1 MTRQSFSFRE
11 STPGHPVILL
21 AVLALSTLVPAG
33 AAHGA
38 DPFHTVL
45 EPYEAIRLALL
56 EDSMDGVADNAA
68 EIVAELEALSD
79 AYSAEAAG
87 VHGEYASDVQA
98 AVDEAL
104 AAARRL
110 EEASEI
116 EPARTTFYEL
126 TKPLVRWRDR
136 YAGEDLPNVAFCPM
150 YERSW
155 LQPGEQIGNP
165 YGDMPRC
172 GSIVP
177 SGPNA
182 TAE

>member
-1 MTRQSFSFRE
+1 MTRRSFSFRD
-11 STPGHPVILL
+11 STCGHPVILL
-21 AVLALSTLVPAG
+21 AVLTLSTLAPAG

-56 EDSMDGVADNAA
+56 EDSMDGVSTSAR

-87 VHGEYASDVQA
+87 IHAEYADDVRQA
-98 AVDEAL
+98 IGEAIGAAKRL
-104 AAARRL
+104 A
-110 EEASEI
+110 EASEI
-116 EPARTTFYEL
+116 EPARTAFYEL

-165 YGDMPRC
+165 YGNMPRC